1 MCWTK
6 PWNVG
11 GIHKSNHA
19 SNYCKVL
26 KLIFSFTITC
36 RPDFFLLNLAWL
48 QFGWCPWNLS
58 GESSFENLFAPF
70 NFDWNVEKNIV
81 YTWSI
86 FHQPPKSREG
96 WSGRKLWEKTRLMQ
110 FWSDRLCTTYQRW
123 SKFIE
128 TPWYGVRKVVK
139 ERMSTRMK
147 AKRRNDF
154 HQLHNK
160 DPPTSQT
167 KYSDYCRSSKKEF
180 KVFIA
185 KFVLQDQHLN
195 LFGNLFKGL
204 AKGGRLCLTKRGNLS
219 IIRRIFFA
227 HLKWCTVVFS
237 MYMNES
243 NIFSLS

>member
-1 MCWTK
+1 M
-6 PWNVG
+6 
-11 GIHKSNHA
+11 SNHA

-128 TPWYGVRKVVK
+128 TPWHGLRKVIK

-147 AKRRNDF
+147 AKRRYDF
-154 HQLHNK
+154 HHLLNSWDHCSSTKKGLQIFYCQICVSG
-160 DPPTSQT
+160 PTS
-167 KYSDYCRSSKKEF
+167 
-180 KVFIA
+180 
-185 KFVLQDQHLN
+185 
-195 LFGNLFKGL
+195 
-204 AKGGRLCLTKRGNLS
+204 
-219 IIRRIFFA
+219 
-227 HLKWCTVVFS
+227 
-237 MYMNES
+237 
-243 NIFSLS
+243 